1 MSSASRKLIQASGAV
16 AGAADTGDDDF
27 ANVVLLLDGDGTSGD
42 DNNTFTDSST
52 NAHTITENG
61 SVVQGSFSPYGDNWS
76 NYFDGSGDYLTI
88 SQSSSLDLGSGDFT
102 VEAWIYAESAT
113 QDSQFRRIL
122 ATEANGS
129 SAVQLYINASG
140 QVVYT
145 ANDDVSRLTGTT
157 NVLNGWH
164 HIAVTRQGSAGGN
177 IKLYVDGS
185 SEGSF
190 TDTASK
196 TSSNFHIGKYPGL
209 SGHFKG
215 YISNIRMVK
224 GTAVYTSSFTPSTS
238 PLTNITNTS
247 LLTCQSNRFA
257 DNSSNGFTISVNGDT
272 KVLPFSP
279 FKNDDARDITTDGG
293 SAYIVDGDWLTMPDD
308 SVFVLAGQDFTFECW
323 VYRTDYSTGSGTIYS
338 RWQGSPYAG
347 LRLGV
352 DTTGVA
358 YFYNITTL
366 YGTPTGTVRKNEWTH
381 IAWIYDATGA
391 SSGNVTI
398 YVNGEVALS
407 TTAVSGG
414 VSDASTNTD
423 VYVGTLNVYPTQ
435 GELHGYLSDFRF
447 VRGTLLYTSAFTPPT
462 APLTAITNTEL
473 LLNFQDAG
481 IYDRTGL
488 NNLDTV
494 GNAQIDTAVKKYG
507 TGSMEF
513 DGTGDHCLLPASEEL
528 AMGTGDFTIEMWVN
542 LSAVGSNDG
551 VFVEL
556 RSSGATSNGFV
567 FNARRV
573 TSPSAGFKLNFYTDG
588 GSNTASTILAYNTW
602 HHVAVTRSSGTI
614 RMFAN
619 GVSDITPFTKNNNF
633 SDTPDVTI
641 GQSLLYSPS
650 NITGYVDDLR
660 ITKGI
665 ARYTANFT
673 PPEAELPKF

>member
-52 NAHTITENG
+52 NAHTITKNG

-76 NYFDGSGDYLTI
+76 NYFGTAQSVVASDSAIAMGSGDWTLEFWVYFNAVNNGTVKYLFDWRTG
-88 SQSSSLDLGSGDFT
+88 SDTSNSFLAQETNNSWTYWNGSGSGITSGLTSSTFSVGTWHHVALSRD
-102 VEAWIYAESAT
+102 
-113 QDSQFRRIL
+113 
-122 ATEANGS
+122 GS
-129 SAVQLYINASG
+129 TLRFFVDG
-140 QVVYT
+140 
-145 ANDDVSRLTGTT
+145 T
-157 NVLNGWH
+157 NV
-164 HIAVTRQGSAGGN
+164 GSPTDSTTYDSSTITIGN
-177 IKLYVDGS
+177 RYTGS
-185 SEGSF
+185 YGF
-190 TDTASK
+190 D
-196 TSSNFHIGKYPGL
+196 
-209 SGHFKG
+209 G
-215 YISNIRMVK
+215 YISNVRIVK
-224 GTAVYTSSFTPSTS
+224 GTALYTSAFTPPTD
-238 PLTNITNTS
+238 PLTAVTNTE
-247 LLTCQSNRFA
+247 LLTCSSNRFA
-257 DNSSNGFTISVNGDT
+257 DESTNNSTITINGDP
-272 KVLPFSP
+272 KVTPFSP
-279 FKNDDARDITTDGG
+279 FKDDDARDITTDGG
-293 SAYIVDGDWLTMPDD
+293 SGYFDGGSGD
-308 SVFVLAGQDFTFECW
+308 VLVVATDTTLDITGDFTIECW
-323 VYRTDYSTGSGTIYS
+323 YYNRNTGLYATLFGSSSGSSGSETKIMFDLGTGEINFQYQGGNIGATGGKNSEWNHIAVTRSGSTT
-338 RWQGSPYAG
+338 
-347 LRLGV
+347 RLFLNGNLEAHTNSSYTF
-352 DTTGVA
+352 TTGQKWVVGNRPPNA
-358 YFYNITTL
+358 PSLNYPF
-366 YGTPTGTVRKNEWTH
+366 TGF
-381 IAWIYDATGA
+381 
-391 SSGNVTI
+391 
-398 YVNGEVALS
+398 
-407 TTAVSGG
+407 
-414 VSDASTNTD
+414 VSDARCIK
-423 VYVGTLNVYPTQ
+423 GTA
-435 GELHGYLSDFRF
+435 
-447 VRGTLLYTSAFTPPT
+447 LYISNFTPPT
-462 APLTAITNTEL
+462 SPLTAITNTSL

-481 IYDRTGL
+481 IYDRTGI
-488 NNLDTV
+488 NNIDTV

-528 AMGTGDFTIEMWVN
+528 AMGAGDFTIEMWVN

-665 ARYTANFT
+665 ARYTSNFT
-673 PPEAELPKF
+673 APDAALPKF